1 MPITATVEPKLAPP
15 GAGLP
20 AIELFIGRIRFGL
33 RRWTATRDSVNAR
46 FQRERA
52 AIRALV
58 SGCDA
63 ESVAR
68 RVLIARARG
77 LEDSSR
83 HWSVWMTLDHLRI
96 VNCELARI
104 IHDLTQ
110 GRRPEG
116 TASTATVKPSP
127 DLTSAVLGEYE
138 AACDALLAAVAAT
151 PDLKTSI
158 RFPHPWFGPLDAAG
172 WHALAAGHMGIH
184 REQIVRILRAI
195 AEGR

>member
-1 MPITATVEPKLAPP
+1 MTATVEPKLAPP

-20 AIELFIGRIRFGL
+20 AIELFIGRILFGL

-46 FQRERA
+46 FQRERE
-52 AIRALV
+52 AICALV

-63 ESVAR
+63 ESAAR

-96 VNCELARI
+96 VNREMARI

-127 DLTSAVLGEYE
+127 DVTSAVVREYE
-138 AACDALLAAVAAT
+138 AACDALLAAVAAS

-184 REQIVRILRAI
+184 RAQIVRILRAI